1 MENIILQTHGISVK
15 YGNFLA
21 LDDVSISLKNKHIYG
36 FIGENGAGKT
46 TLMKVLTGLLY
57 PTNGD
62 FSLFGKNKPCDIL
75 KMRRHIGSTIEAPA
89 LYPEYSAY
97 CFCPQKSYIRNSS
110 NGCFQLCI
118 LQYS

>member
-62 FSLFGKNKPCDIL
+62 CYFTDSNTLSFQKIRDKIRISVMISL
-75 KMRRHIGSTIEAPA
+75 
-89 LYPEYSAY
+89 
-97 CFCPQKSYIRNSS
+97 Q
-110 NGCFQLCI
+110 Q
-118 LQYS
+118 

>member
-46 TLMKVLTGLLY
+46 TLMKKIPVFRCSGRI
-57 PTNGD
+57 NRVI
-62 FSLFGKNKPCDIL
+62 F
-75 KMRRHIGSTIEAPA
+75 
-89 LYPEYSAY
+89 
-97 CFCPQKSYIRNSS
+97 
-110 NGCFQLCI
+110 
-118 LQYS
+118 